1 MPKRSPLEGLL
12 ERLRLETLDRDLYLG
27 ETPEGEGRLFGGLV
41 AAQAVRAASATV
53 ERGDLHSL
61 HAYFLRPG
69 AHGVPIRYVVH
80 RIRDGRT
87 FTTRRVVAH
96 QGGEAILGLE
106 SSFTLPEAGISH
118 QDPAPAAE
126 DPERLPDWEVLRA
139 KMLRQPEA
147 MRPQPIEVRTCD
159 PDDPDG
165 KPQPPEKRVWMRP
178 VGPLPGDR
186 RVHEALLVY
195 ASDRTLL
202 STASRP
208 HGLPWG
214 RRMVASL
221 DHAMWL
227 HRPAR
232 FDDWVLYASR
242 SPVAHAARGLVFGA
256 MYDRTGARI
265 ASVAQEGLI
274 RIPRK

>member
-1 MPKRSPLEGLL
+1 VPKRSPLEGLL
-12 ERLRLETLDRDLYLG
+12 ELLQLETLDRDLHLG
-27 ETPEGEGRLFGGLV
+27 ETPRGEGRLFGGLV
-41 AAQAVRAASATV
+41 AAQAVRAASLTV

-106 SSFTLPEAGISH
+106 SSFALPETGISH

-139 KMLRQPEA
+139 QMLGHPEA
-147 MRPQPIEVRTCD
+147 VRPQPIEVRTCD
-159 PDDPDG
+159 PDDPEG
-165 KPQPPEKRVWMRP
+165 RPQPPEKRVWLRP
-178 VGPLPGDR
+178 LGPVPDDARL
-186 RVHEALLVY
+186 HEALLVY

-214 RRMVASL
+214 KRMAASL

-232 FDDWVLYASR
+232 FDDWVLYAAR
-242 SPVAHAARGLVFGA
+242 SPVAHAARGLVLGA
-256 MYDRTGARI
+256 MYDRKGARI